1 MATEGMNAAIAGTQ
15 RATELA
21 KAAGETARRTTRT
34 AAKGT
39 ADIARLV
46 EQAAEA
52 VIGKLK

>member
-1 MATEGMNAAIAGTQ
+1 MNAAIAGTQ